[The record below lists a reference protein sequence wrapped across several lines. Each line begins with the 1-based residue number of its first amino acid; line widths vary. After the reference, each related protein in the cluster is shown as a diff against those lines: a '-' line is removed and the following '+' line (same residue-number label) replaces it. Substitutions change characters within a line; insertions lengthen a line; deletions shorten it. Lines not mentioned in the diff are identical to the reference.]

1 MGPVV
6 LESADSEKARGSVV
20 TLTEATYRDKV
31 LGGWL
36 GKLAGMAIGSE
47 LDGRKQPNDIDRSHL
62 DSMPRSRP
70 YAAAN
75 LDFELVWLRA
85 LQSVGPRITSEDLA
99 AAWLRHLSYAD
110 GEYAYAAHNL
120 RRDLHPPTSGVFD
133 NPFQHSVGALARAE
147 VWGLVS
153 PGEPRRA
160 AQYAYED
167 ATIDHGG
174 PGMEAACV
182 VAALVSA
189 AFAESE
195 PARLVEAAVSS
206 VPADSRTARAI
217 RDTLRW
223 QTELA
228 QWPRTR
234 EMLLR
239 AYGAEDVRDAVVAIS
254 FITLAL
260 LHDRGDLGQAL
271 LTAARCGWATE
282 ATCSA
287 VGAVLGVV
295 SGASGIPARVR
306 EIVAGEVQAGW
317 GAVGISASMPVSALA
332 DQTAEIGRTIIRSEL
347 GGRVQLADDSPGEP
361 SVLSMPDASAL
372 IRRMVIGPYVTSF
385 RRGPLDVSIDY
396 DARCTIG
403 YDAPR
408 KLIIEV
414 ANTGTRNL
422 DLGTRFSRPAGFIV
436 TTNAE
441 RVTVPEA
448 AAVSFTGTFTAPEER
463 ATIGATNPF
472 ALLVSLDDSGEMSF
486 PVSLIGESLWYVAG
500 PYGDFDQPH
509 APESGGV
516 LSGVTALG
524 GEGWKRLSVSE
535 PAVNIVAG
543 LDGDAG
549 TYYVATDYL
558 APRSRPVRLRVGCN
572 DGVKAWVGGREVLS
586 HHEHRPVSPLSAD
599 ECDAELQQG
608 WNRLVVKMAQCS
620 SRRFL
625 SVVLKGPDQHL
636 LAEVTNT
643 AARV

>member
-1 MGPVV
+1 MARVV
-6 LESADSEKARGSVV
+6 LESADGNMARGNVV

-36 GKLAGMAIGSE
+36 GKLAGMAVGAE
-47 LDGRKQPNDIDRSHL
+47 LDGRKQSHDLDRGYL
-62 DSMPRSRP
+62 DSIARSRP
-70 YAAAN
+70 HPAASV
-75 LDFELVWLRA
+75 DFELVWLRV
-85 LQSVGPRITSEDLA
+85 LQSVGPRVTSEDLA
-99 AAWLRHLSYAD
+99 TAWLRHLSYTD
-110 GEYAYAAHNL
+110 GEYAFAARNL
-120 RRDLHPPTSGVFD
+120 RQDLHPPVSGVFD
-133 NPFQHSVGALARAE
+133 NPFQHTLGALARAD

-153 PGEPRRA
+153 PGEPRMA

-167 ATIDHGG
+167 ATLDHGG
-174 PGMEAACV
+174 PGVEAACV

-189 AFAESE
+189 AFGESE
-195 PARLVEAAVSS
+195 PARLIEAAVST
-206 VPADSRTARAI
+206 VPAGSRAARAI
-217 RDTLRW
+217 RDALRW
-223 QTELA
+223 HTELA
-228 QWPRTR
+228 QWSRTR

-260 LHDRGDLGQAL
+260 LHDHGDLGQAL

-282 ATCSA
+282 ATCGA

-295 SGASGIPARVR
+295 CGASGIPARLR
-306 EIVAGEVQAGW
+306 EIVIGEVQSSW
-317 GAVGISASMPVSALA
+317 GAVGIAASMPVSALG

-347 GGRVQLADDSPGEP
+347 GGRVQLVDDLPGEP
-361 SVLSMPDASAL
+361 SGLSMPDASAL
-372 IRRMVIGPYVTSF
+372 IRRMQIGSYVTSF
-385 RRGPLDVSIDY
+385 QRGSLSVSIDY

-403 YDAPR
+403 YDSPR
-408 KLIIEV
+408 KLTVEI
-414 ANTGTRNL
+414 ANTGARSL
-422 DLGTRFSRPAGFIV
+422 DLGTRFSSPAGFIV
-436 TTNAE
+436 TTNGE

-448 AAVSFTGTFTAPEER
+448 AAVSFTATFTAPEEH

-500 PYGDFDQPH
+500 PYGSFDEPH
-509 APESGGV
+509 APELAGV
-516 LSGVTALG
+516 LSGDTPLG
-524 GEGWKRLSVSE
+524 GEGWRRLSVSE
-535 PAVNIVAG
+535 PAVNVVSG
-543 LDGDAG
+543 LEGDAG
-549 TYYVATDYL
+549 TYYIATDYL
-558 APRSRPVRLRVGCN
+558 APRPRPARVRVGCN
-572 DGVKAWVGGREVLS
+572 DGVKIWMGGSEVLS

-599 ECDAELQQG
+599 ECDVELRQG

-625 SVVLKGPDQHL
+625 SVVLKGTDQHL